1 MLEPN
6 QGLAQ
11 VTSRRCR
18 KSLRLKFNP
27 DSHWSAAFY
36 KDLNELKY
44 SDGRDLLNV
53 NRDNATGFRLDTLA
67 TCKQYKIPVVK
78 GKETMTTRTD
88 FVKKYPSLLQT
99 TSYNF
104 TATISTAEVCVG
116 VVKAPKLYEKILH
129 SMLLTLNF

>member
-18 KSLRLKFNP
+18 KGLCLKFNP

-99 TSYNF
+99 TLQQLSLLLK
-104 TATISTAEVCVG
+104 CV
-116 VVKAPKLYEKILH
+116 LE
-129 SMLLTLNF
+129 